1 MPAFPASAGRLH
13 FSDGAFI
20 APNLWLFDEI
30 MTNSTPRL
38 LCLLLPLLLLSS
50 AQAAPTKARPIH
62 SVYHAKMAADPES
75 DQQATTNAA
84 LTLFAKPV
92 GPVTPKVHSQYAVL
106 VDAVTG
112 KVLWERHA
120 DSQRAIASTTKMMT
134 AILLL
139 ERGHLDDIVTAP
151 PGVQYLPDSSLHLK
165 PGEKLTLRDLLYAM
179 LLRSANDTA
188 VTGAVY
194 LSGSVPAFARQMNLK
209 AKEIGADHT
218 HFVTPNGLPAP
229 GHYST
234 AADLAKIA
242 CYALNNLPEFNAIV
256 RTPLY
261 RVNRSLDKRDV
272 WVKNTSAGFLKKFP
286 GADGVKTG
294 YIREAGHCF
303 VGSATRSGWRLVAV
317 ALNSSVCREDV
328 EALLESGF
336 ANFAPQRVV
345 HKGDFVGTV
354 SIPSAA
360 GPVKVIAAD
369 DLFFAASRWKPVPA
383 WTLKVMPLPLLPQA
397 PIAAGTKLGTFSIL
411 VGGKAQATGDAVAAG
426 DVAVRPSMAL
436 ARTTRVVGVVLLKAV
451 GALAAVALFCFAGVI
466 VYVRTASKIA
476 RRRRDRLA

>member
-1 MPAFPASAGRLH
+1 M
-13 FSDGAFI
+13 
-20 APNLWLFDEI
+20 
-30 MTNSTPRL
+30 RL
-38 LCLLLPLLLLSS
+38 LQRFGVNCRIVSLLLPLCLLTAHAAPPMVKTIHAALLSS
-50 AQAAPTKARPIH
+50 PPP
-62 SVYHAKMAADPES
+62 DPES
-75 DQQATTNAA
+75 DQQAPADA
-84 LTLFAKPV
+84 PPLVSAEPP
-92 GPVTPKVHSQYAVL
+92 GPVTPIVHSQYAVL
-106 VDAVTG
+106 VDAATG
-112 KVLWERHA
+112 KVLWARNA
-120 DSQRAIASTTKMMT
+120 DAPRPIASTTKMMT

-151 PGVQYLPDSSLHLK
+151 PGIQYLPDSSLHLK

-209 AKEIGADHT
+209 AKEIGANHS

-261 RVNRSLDKRDV
+261 RVNRSIDKRDV

-303 VGSATRSGWRLVAV
+303 VGSATRGGWRLVAV
-317 ALNSSVCREDV
+317 ALNSGVCREDV
-328 EALLESGF
+328 ESLLASGF
-336 ANFAPQRVV
+336 VNFAPQHVIQR
-345 HKGDFVGTV
+345 GDPVGAIA
-354 SIPSAA
+354 IPSAA
-360 GPVKVIAAD
+360 SPVNVIASD
-369 DLFFAASRWKPVPA
+369 DLSFAASRWKPVPA
-383 WTLKVMPLPLLPQA
+383 YIVKVTPLPLLPQA
-397 PIAAGTKLGTFSIL
+397 PIAAGTKLGTFSVL
-411 VGGKAQATGDAVAAG
+411 VGGKAQATGDAVAAA
-426 DVAVRPSMAL
+426 DVAVKPSVAL
-436 ARTTRVVGVVLLKAV
+436 ARTTKVVGLAVLKAV
-451 GALAAVALFCFAGVI
+451 GVLAAAALLCLAGVI
-466 VYVRTASKIA
+466 AYVRTASKIA
-476 RRRRDRLA
+476 RRRRNRLTSGLRGVDR

>member
-1 MPAFPASAGRLH
+1 MPEGQGGVFFG
-13 FSDGAFI
+13 D
-20 APNLWLFDEI
+20 NNM
-30 MTNSTPRL
+30 MTNQKTRL
-38 LCLLLPLLLLSS
+38 LFLLLPLLLLTT
-50 AQAAPTKARPIH
+50 AHAAPPTVKAVH
-62 SVYHAKMAADPES
+62 SAPLALPSSDPES
-75 DQQATTNAA
+75 DQQGAA
-84 LTLFAKPV
+84 DVPPIVSAEPTGPIAPV
-92 GPVTPKVHSQYAVL
+92 VHSQYAVL
-106 VDAVTG
+106 VDAATG
-112 KVLWERHA
+112 KVLWARNA
-120 DSQRAIASTTKMMT
+120 DATRPIASTTKMMT

-151 PGVQYLPDSSLHLK
+151 QGVQYLPDSSLHLK

-194 LSGSVPAFARQMNLK
+194 LSGSVPAFAKQMNLK

-229 GHYST
+229 GHHST

-242 CYALNNLPEFNAIV
+242 CYALNTLPEFDTIV

-261 RVNRSLDKRDV
+261 RVNRSVDKRDV

-303 VGSATRSGWRLVAV
+303 VGSATRGGWRLVAV
-317 ALNSSVCREDV
+317 ALNSGVCREDV
-328 EALLESGF
+328 ESLLESGF
-336 ANFAPQRVV
+336 ANFAPQRVI
-345 HKGDFVGTV
+345 HQGDPVGTV
-354 SIPSAA
+354 AIPSAA
-360 GPVKVIAAD
+360 SPVKVIASD

-383 WTLKVMPLPLLPQA
+383 YSLKVTPLALLPQA

-411 VGGKAQATGDAVAAG
+411 VGGKAQATGDAVAAR
-426 DVAVRPSMAL
+426 DVAVKPSVAL
-436 ARTTRVVGVVLLKAV
+436 ARTTKVVGLALLKVV
-451 GALAAVALFCFAGVI
+451 GALAALTLLGLAGI
-466 VYVRTASKIA
+466 ILYVRTTSKNA
-476 RRRRDRLA
+476 RRRRDRLAPGLRSMDR